1 MSCADLAVDTNS
13 SLLPPNPLFLHL
25 RSHTMALLS
34 HFSHINVWLRR
45 QYWSFIR
52 CTHLLYMSLWEKS
65 DEIEFDHISIKCM
78 KFLDGVSM
86 WRFSVLSRLFFFS
99 NFFLNL
105 MIGSQRS
112 LCQQLHSP
120 NYSGLKKKKYVC
132 RFVLSSYISFSA
144 HAS

>member
-34 HFSHINVWLRR
+34 HFSHVNVWLRR

-65 DEIEFDHISIKCM
+65 DEIGFDHISIKCM
-78 KFLDGVSM
+78 KFLGGVSM
-86 WRFSVLSRLFFFS
+86 WRFSVLLFFFS